1 MHSWMLFHGTG
12 RRLRIESDLR
22 LLLGVKSLQS
32 RVCPGSHP
40 NVQSMVTLSMT
51 LLRTAS
57 SFWLSRATKRSETPR
72 RWTGA
77 ASVRR
82 ATPASVNTTTTPRPS
97 ASVSVRGTRPSST
110 SRATRRVMPDR
121 EMSARAA
128 RSVMRSSPPASASCA
143 STSKSA
149 KARPVFFSRS
159 VSSWRMSVACARSSE
174 RHASNPRRPGSSFAV
189 SRSKSAATPGF
200 DFTCIRNLI
209 PHSGYNVVAL
219 ASYAPRTTRKG
230 ASMTTELYTDLD
242 RAMRGRFGT
251 LGDDARVRRTAAALE
266 ANGISVLRAADAAEA
281 KRIVLGLIPGG
292 SQVHHGA
299 SQSLEKSGIAEAI
312 DKSGRYEPLRP
323 RIWSM
328 DRKTQADEI
337 RRLTSVPDVML
348 GSVHAVTESGSL
360 LAASASGSQLGP
372 YVSGAGR
379 LILVVGTQKIVSDLE
394 EGLRRINEYVF
405 PLEDARAQAAYGVHS
420 GVNKVLIINREL
432 VPGRITVVFVDEVLG
447 F

>member
-1 MHSWMLFHGTG
+1 MPCC
-12 RRLRIESDLR
+12 R
-22 LLLGVKSLQS
+22 SLAFFF
-32 RVCPGSHP
+32 
-40 NVQSMVTLSMT
+40 ND
-51 LLRTAS
+51 TA
-57 SFWLSRATKRSETPR
+57 
-72 RWTGA
+72 
-77 ASVRR
+77 
-82 ATPASVNTTTTPRPS
+82 
-97 ASVSVRGTRPSST
+97 
-110 SRATRRVMPDR
+110 
-121 EMSARAA
+121 
-128 RSVMRSSPPASASCA
+128 
-143 STSKSA
+143 
-149 KARPVFFSRS
+149 
-159 VSSWRMSVACARSSE
+159 
-174 RHASNPRRPGSSFAV
+174 
-189 SRSKSAATPGF
+189 
-200 DFTCIRNLI
+200 
-209 PHSGYNVVAL
+209 
-219 ASYAPRTTRKG
+219 
-230 ASMTTELYTDLD
+230 TTEIYTDLD

-360 LAASASGSQLGP
+360 LADSASGSQLGP

-394 EGLRRINEYVF
+394 EGPRRINGDVL

-432 VPGRITVVFVDEVLG
+432 TPGRITVVFVGEVLA